1 MSQTQENVA
10 QKIETASQDN
20 LPAQQEDDFL
30 ALASNKVELD
40 LEDAPFLKDETE
52 TPEEP
57 EDSAADNA
65 AGQEPETEEAK
76 PFSKKKKILLIGG
89 GVALVVIVALGV
101 FVVPALLENKPT
113 LQNIIVVP
121 NPKVTQAPKVF
132 QVKLDPFILECTD
145 STGSKKFLQASFILS
160 TSNYDVYHEISN
172 NQKVLRDAIYYYLE
186 IQDTDTLLD
195 TTHQQQLKLGL
206 LDILNKY
213 IINGQLEDLFIDSFL
228 VL

>member
-57 EDSAADNA
+57 EDSAADNV

-89 GVALVVIVALGV
+89 GVALAVIVALGV

>member
-57 EDSAADNA
+57 EDSVADNA

-89 GVALVVIVALGV
+89 GVALIVIVALGV

-145 STGSKKFLQASFILS
+145 SAGSKKFLQASFILS